1 MSCFV
6 TVFLAPK
13 SQAISKIDSMLLYH
27 FFSLLILSLFYARE
41 ILLDSLIAQLPVT
54 ENGVS

>member
-1 MSCFV
+1 MSWFV

-13 SQAISKIDSMLLYH
+13 AKRSQKLIACFCII
-27 FFSLLILSLFYARE
+27 FSLLILSLFYARE